1 MTENLVR
8 FGMLFPCCARRSVIV
23 HIVCAACVLS
33 GCSMR
38 KQPAIP
44 WATAISVRPVTQ
56 ARSVEANSDR
66 EDPPPELRFE
76 LPPFPGTLTTARSA
90 PPRPRGNNTPPAV
103 TPENNGEKFGTTMI
117 SPQLTPQESAVA
129 QQQANQRL
137 GIADKKLPSRRGKNV
152 NSTQSELIS
161 KITRL
166 IKAP

>member
-1 MTENLVR
+1 
-8 FGMLFPCCARRSVIV
+8 
-23 HIVCAACVLS
+23 
-33 GCSMR
+33 MR

-117 SPQLTPQESAVA
+117 SPQDAREA
-129 QQQANQRL
+129 AN
-137 GIADKKLPSRRGKNV
+137 IADWNRARSMAKKAQVL
-152 NSTQSELIS
+152 SEELAGS
-161 KITRL
+161 L
-166 IKAP
+166 